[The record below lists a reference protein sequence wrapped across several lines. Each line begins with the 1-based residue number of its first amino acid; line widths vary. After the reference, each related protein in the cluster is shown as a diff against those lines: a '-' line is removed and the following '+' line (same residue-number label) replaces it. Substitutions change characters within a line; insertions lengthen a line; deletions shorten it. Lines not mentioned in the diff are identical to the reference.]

1 MCWLLE
7 LNRFTFRTYCLINS
21 EIPPIGLKYPPTV
34 TYVLAVL
41 AALLVAAGYFL
52 GARRGRSREAA
63 LKTTLDER
71 SEKLTLAEHEL
82 LRRSSIDPVTE
93 LPTQQYFQDFLEREW
108 RRSSRERT
116 TVSLIMIEIDHFRA
130 YHERL
135 GKPDADACLRAVAD
149 AMRPIIHR
157 PGDTLAR
164 YGGSGKFGVV
174 LGGTDA
180 KGAMLLAERLR
191 QSVEKLQKSHPASPS
206 GPIVTLSIGVAAA
219 MPDREG
225 AWQDI
230 ELIAMAENGLSRA
243 KEAGRNRVSLDRAS
257 QPTTSG

>member
-1 MCWLLE
+1 
-7 LNRFTFRTYCLINS
+7 
-21 EIPPIGLKYPPTV
+21 
-34 TYVLAVL
+34 
-41 AALLVAAGYFL
+41 
-52 GARRGRSREAA
+52 
-63 LKTTLDER
+63 
-71 SEKLTLAEHEL
+71 
-82 LRRSSIDPVTE
+82 
-93 LPTQQYFQDFLEREW
+93 
-108 RRSSRERT
+108 
-116 TVSLIMIEIDHFRA
+116 VSLIMIEIDHFLA

-135 GKPDADACLRAVAD
+135 GKPDADACLRAVSD
-149 AMRPIIHR
+149 AMKPIIHR

-164 YGGSGKFGVV
+164 YGASGKFGVV

-206 GPIVTLSIGVAAA
+206 GPILTLSIGVAAA

-243 KEAGRNRVSLDRAS
+243 KEAGRNRVWLDQAS
-257 QPTTSG
+257 QPATSG